1 MKYPYP
7 QECYDFLVAFNEQ
20 EFYLC
25 HDLLEEIWLT
35 DRSNTFIK
43 GLLHLSVAHYH
54 YSYGNVKGTKLMMQS
69 ARAYLL
75 PYMPVHWEIDVCKI
89 VEHIENCQSIIPHS
103 KSLTLQ
109 NIRHL
114 PTLPDLIIEPE
125 DEV

>member
-7 QECYDFLVAFNEQ
+7 QEYYDFLVAFNEQ

-54 YSYGNVKGTKLMMQS
+54 YSYGNVKGTKMMMQS
-69 ARAYLL
+69 ALEYLQ
-75 PYMPVHWEIDVCKI
+75 PYIPIHWEIDVCKI
-89 VEHIENCQSIIPHS
+89 IDHIENCQSIIPYSNAH
-103 KSLTLQ
+103 TLF
-109 NIRHL
+109 NISEL
-114 PTLPDLIIEPE
+114 VSLPDLIIEQKNE
-125 DEV
+125 I